1 MYMTD
6 EWVER
11 LDHIDELSQMIRQS
25 TLFYEYK
32 QAKLAIERDEKLQ
45 DKIDQF
51 VQMKERYEEVQRF
64 GHYHPDFHTVMKE
77 IREQKRQLDKE
88 EKIARFQRAE
98 EEMQLLLDEVT
109 VKIAAAVSPAVKVDS
124 GNPFF
129 QQSSVQSCDAGGC
142 SIGGACNCSA

>member
-1 MYMTD
+1 MYITD

-11 LDHIDELSQMIRQS
+11 LDHIDKLSQMIRQS

-32 QAKLAIERDEKLQ
+32 QSKRAIEEDGQLQ
-45 DKIDQF
+45 QQIAQF
-51 VQMKERYEEVQRF
+51 IQMKERYEEVQRF
-64 GHYHPDFHTVMKE
+64 GRYHPDFDTVTKE
-77 IREQKRQLDKE
+77 IRKQKRILDKNQ
-88 EKIARFQRAE
+88 KVARFQRAE
-98 EEMQLLLDEVT
+98 EEMQLLLDEMT

-129 QQSSVQSCDAGGC
+129 QQSSVQSCSAGGC